1 MKQVLKRLN
10 FFIENNLLHILSNYN
25 EDDFDRILDQRDEV
39 AFSERWMET
48 FDTIEE
54 EFKESKTDKIISDD
68 IRKKVFKLVYSI
80 TNHSDLASYISDDYG
95 LIIQSIEIKHNDRWL
110 NSLWLEYKNGNLPH
124 STLVETE
131 GELIDLI

>member
-1 MKQVLKRLN
+1 MEQVLKRLN

-54 EFKESKTDKIISDD
+54 EFKESKTDKIISDH
-68 IRKKVFKLVYSI
+68 IREKVFKLVYSI

-110 NSLWLEYKNGNLPH
+110 NALWLEYKNGNLPH
-124 STLVETE
+124 GTLVETE

>member
-1 MKQVLKRLN
+1 MEQILKRLN
-10 FFIENNLLHILSNYN
+10 SFIENNLPHILSNYN

-39 AFSERWMET
+39 AFSKRWMET

-68 IRKKVFKLVYSI
+68 IREKVFKLVYSI

-124 STLVETE
+124 STLVEME
-131 GELIDLI
+131 SELIDLI

>member
-1 MKQVLKRLN
+1 MEQILKRLN
-10 FFIENNLLHILSNYN
+10 SFIENNLPHILSNYN

-39 AFSERWMET
+39 AFSKRWMET

-68 IRKKVFKLVYSI
+68 IREKVFKLVYSI

-124 STLVETE
+124 SNLVETE